1 MDKATRL
8 FWKYNACSLQ
18 VFVTIIEQEHEVK
31 WAMTVG
37 TSSNE
42 YNRELFRVLDLG
54 RKNSFAQ
61 CLVEEGCK
69 GQPVSG
75 HSVPRSMLKTISAG
89 GEVIGPK
96 FISEKDS
103 NGRAQM
109 EVKFV
114 PRGIGLTSTG
124 YFSCAEHEKRF
135 AAIDVVEADWENPK
149 VLDLLFF
156 RTAIW
161 EMWQLEKLKPTEP
174 YQPRRMPIVESSLN
188 QNVRLDAIRE
198 TVRLIRPH
206 LTRGKSPLTH
216 IVRRVKSDH
225 PIVTAACVG
234 AAKDVGLLNEQRIVT
249 RPTAWTFSVVPRK
262 TEHVIIASCLTDS
275 TAPSFIS
282 HFREVNGRELE
293 AAVSG
298 ELIIFG
304 ENWFVHPKV
313 WDSYNSKKRAAI
325 LSAFDNFEKLSSGG
339 YAWRK
344 RKPDEPWYKFLKM
357 PNRHQLNLF
366 QYNRSALS

>member
-1 MDKATRL
+1 MAP
-8 FWKYNACSLQ
+8 
-18 VFVTIIEQEHEVK
+18 
-31 WAMTVG
+31 G
-37 TSSNE
+37 TSTSEFNQ
-42 YNRELFRVLDLG
+42 ELFRLLDLG
-54 RKNSFAQ
+54 RKNRFAE

-75 HSVPRSMLKTISAG
+75 HSVPRAMLRRISAG
-89 GEVIGPK
+89 GKVIGPQL
-96 FISEKDS
+96 ISEKDS

-124 YFSCAEHEKRF
+124 YFSCAKHEKWF
-135 AAIDVVEADWENPK
+135 AAIDVGEADWEDPK

-174 YQPRRMPIVESSLN
+174 YQARRIPIVELSLN
-188 QNVRLDAIRE
+188 HNMRLDAVRE

-216 IVRRVKSDH
+216 VVRRVKSDH
-225 PIVTAACVG
+225 PILTAACVG

-249 RPTAWTFSVVPRK
+249 RPVAWTFSVIPRQS
-262 TEHVIIASCLTDS
+262 EHVIVASCLTDS
-275 TAPSFIS
+275 TAPSNFS

-298 ELIIFG
+298 ELILFG

-313 WDSYNSKKRAAI
+313 WDSYNSNKRAAI
-325 LSAFDNFEKLSSGG
+325 LSASDNIEELSTGAYG
-339 YAWRK
+339 WRK
-344 RKPDEPWYKFLKM
+344 RRPDEPWYKFLKI

-366 QYNRSALS
+366 QYNPSVLS